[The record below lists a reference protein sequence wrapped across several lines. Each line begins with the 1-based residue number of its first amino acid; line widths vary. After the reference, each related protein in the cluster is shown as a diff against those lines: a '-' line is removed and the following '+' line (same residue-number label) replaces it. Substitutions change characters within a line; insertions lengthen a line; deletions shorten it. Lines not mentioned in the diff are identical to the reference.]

1 MNLLVLTNNPFRA
14 SFRQRI
20 GVHIEQLRADG
31 INCEVVKLPSGE
43 LARRELF
50 KRATE
55 FDGVFLHKKML
66 NLFDAF
72 WLRRYSK
79 KLIYNFDDAIMYNPK
94 SPDRDSFPRFR
105 LFRRTVKLAD
115 LVITGNSYL
124 AEHARKFNSNV
135 EVLPYGLP
143 ISDYKPNFSHPNG
156 DDKIRLVWIGSK
168 STLKYLEG
176 IRPALEEIG
185 SRFNNVVLKIIC
197 DDFFDL
203 QHMRVEKCLWS
214 QETRAIDLAT
224 GDIGLAPLPDD
235 RFTRGKCTFKI
246 LEYASAGL
254 PVVASPI
261 GAHSDYV
268 RDNITGFLAN
278 NNKEWIDKITQLV
291 TNPQLRERMAKEN
304 LAQAKNFDISV
315 IGKKLTEIIKK
326 CLQNASCPYTT

>member
-1 MNLLVLTNNPFRA
+1 MNLLLLTNNPNRA

-20 GVHIEQLRADG
+20 GVHIEQLRANG
-31 INCEVVKLPSGE
+31 IDCEVVKLPSGE
-43 LARRELF
+43 LARRKLF
-50 KRATE
+50 KRASE
-55 FDGVFLHKKML
+55 FDGVFLHKRML

-72 WLRRYSK
+72 WLRRHSK
-79 KLIYNFDDAIMYNPK
+79 KIIFNFDDAIMYDTK
-94 SPDRDSFPRFR
+94 SPERDSFSRFR

-115 LVITGNSYL
+115 LIITGNSYL
-124 AEHARKFNSNV
+124 AEHARKFNPNV

-143 ISDYKPNFSHPNG
+143 ISDYKKDFIHPKG
-156 DDKIRLVWIGSK
+156 DDKIRLVWIGSR
-168 STLKYLEG
+168 STLKYLKG
-176 IRPALEEIG
+176 IGPVLEEIG

-203 QHMRVEKCLWS
+203 QNMKVEKCLWS
-214 QETRAIDLAT
+214 KERRAIDLAT

-261 GAHSDYV
+261 GAHSDYI

-278 NNKEWIDKITQLV
+278 NNKEWIDKISQLI
-291 TNPQLRERMAKEN
+291 TNPQLREKMAKEN
-304 LAQAKNFDISV
+304 LAQAKNFDVGI
-315 IGKKLTEIIKK
+315 IGKKLTELIKK
-326 CLQNASCPYTT
+326 CLKDVTS